1 MMRTTTLAFPI
12 CGALLGQLLFAPVL
26 AADVQV
32 LASTSVM
39 LVQAEPAPQP
49 QAPPTPQQ
57 RAAMLK
63 QWLQASQ
70 QQVRAY
76 EWIETTV
83 VSKDGEQKS
92 STQKRC
98 YYGVDG
104 KVQKVVLQQSTEQ
117 QGGPPGIL
125 PLGRLAKKAAEHKK
139 EEMTAYMHSAVDLV
153 HSYIPPVPG
162 LIQQAINGG
171 RLGMQLLD
179 PGRRVRLNF
188 ADYLKPGDSLGVDI
202 ELPTNRLLAMAV
214 ASYLDSPADA
224 IALNVTMSV
233 LPDGTI
239 YAARSTL
246 DAKAKGLNVTV
257 ENTGYRRIAP

>member
-1 MMRTTTLAFPI
+1 MLA
-12 CGALLGQLLFAPVL
+12 
-26 AADVQV
+26 
-32 LASTSVM
+32 
-39 LVQAEPAPQP
+39 QAQPAPQP
-49 QAPPTPQQ
+49 QAQPTPQQ

-70 QQVRAY
+70 NQIRAY

-98 YYGVDG
+98 YYGADG
-104 KVQKVVLQQSTEQ
+104 KVQKVVLQQSPAQ
-117 QGGPPGIL
+117 DSGPPGIL
-125 PLGRLAKKAAEHKK
+125 PFGRLAKKAAENKK
-139 EEMTAYMHSAVDLV
+139 QEMTAYMHSAVELV

-162 LIQQAINGG
+162 LIQQSINAGK
-171 RLGMQLLD
+171 LGMQMLD

-188 ADYLKPGDSLGVDI
+188 GSYLKPGDTLGVDI
-202 ELPTNRLLAMAV
+202 ELPTNRLLAVAV
-214 ASYLDSPADA
+214 ASYLDSPGDA

-233 LPDGTI
+233 MPDGTI
-239 YAARSTL
+239 YAARSSL